1 MKQKVIKGLIWTYAE
16 RMLAQLISLVVTIIL
31 ARLIDPEDYGVIAI
45 VTVFIVIADTFAVNG
60 LGNALIQ
67 KKEADH
73 LDFSTVFYFNVGF
86 SILLYVI
93 LFLAAIPIA
102 AFYDKQVLTP
112 VLRVMSLRI
121 PIAAINS
128 VQQAYVSRRMEF
140 KKFFYAT
147 LAGTLISAILGIM
160 MAYTGFG
167 IWALVAQYMSNTI
180 IDTIVLWLVVKWRPG
195 REFSWKRMRGL
206 YSYGWKVLATSILIS
221 IYGNIQDLI
230 IGKKFSASDLAY
242 SNKGR
247 QFPSLVSTN
256 INTSLS
262 KVLFPAISEVQDD
275 IIMVKILTR
284 KAIAVGVYILSPILI
299 GLAVVSHTFVKILLT
314 DKWLP
319 CVPYLQIMCVVF
331 LLQPIQTASIQAMKA
346 LGESGM
352 YLRLEIIKKIG
363 NIVILL
369 ASVFCFNSVLA
380 IVMGSLAAEVYST
393 IINLPVNK
401 RLIGYSYRE
410 QAEDV
415 VPTLVLSVIMAIA
428 VIIAGQYIENIY
440 LKFIIQICIG
450 GVLYFILSVLSGN
463 SSYLYLSVSAK
474 QIIRNRKERVNE
486 CVMK

>member
-1 MKQKVIKGLIWTYAE
+1 MKQKVIEGLIWTYAE
-16 RMLAQLISLVVTIIL
+16 RVLAQLISLVVTIIL
-31 ARLIDPEDYGVIAI
+31 ARLIDPEEYGVIAI

-73 LDFSTVFYFNVGF
+73 LDFSTVFYFNIGF
-86 SILLYVI
+86 SMLLYVI
-93 LFLAAIPIA
+93 LFLASIPIA
-102 AFYDKQVLTP
+102 MFYDKPILAP

-147 LAGTLISAILGIM
+147 LAGTLISAVLGIM
-160 MAYTGFG
+160 MAYMGFG
-167 IWALVAQYMSNTI
+167 IWALVTQYMSNTI
-180 IDTIVLWLVVKWRPG
+180 IDTIVLWFVVKWRPG
-195 REFSWKRMRGL
+195 KEFSWKRMREL
-206 YSYGWKVLATSILIS
+206 YSYGWKVLVTSLLIS

-230 IGKKFSASDLAY
+230 IGKKFSSSDLAY

-275 IIMVKILTR
+275 MARVKLLTR
-284 KAIAVGVYILSPILI
+284 KAISVGIYILSPILI

-346 LGESGM
+346 LGESGI

-369 ASVFCFNSVLA
+369 VSIFCFNSVLA

-393 IINLPVNK
+393 IINFPANK
-401 RLIGYSYRE
+401 RLIGYSYKE

-415 VPTLVLSVIMAIA
+415 VPTFALSVIMAIA
-428 VIIAGQYIENIY
+428 VIMVSQYIANIY
-440 LKFIIQICIG
+440 LKFIVQICTGI
-450 GVLYFILSVLSGN
+450 VLYFILSVLSGN
-463 SSYLYLSVSAK
+463 SSYLYLKVCAK
-474 QIIRNRKERVNE
+474 QIIRNRKEKANE